1 MIFLSKKYMKI
12 WAIVLFILLCSIGY
26 GGYRYYHNGIYNK
39 LLDKANSYMKNG
51 EYKKAVD
58 TYEEA
63 LKYKNNDKIKKNIRQ
78 AREKLD
84 ETLKAQLKNK
94 KEDNVDKKNTE
105 NKNSSYSNSEI
116 DTITKEKAVELT
128 AEYYK
133 SKNENTKF
141 AFDHED
147 IRNNETYYV
156 IQVFDSMEDHSA
168 TAGWYYVNKKS
179 GKVYEWDLGD
189 NKLIPIN

>member
-1 MIFLSKKYMKI
+1 MIFLSKKYMRI
-12 WAIVLFILLCSIGY
+12 WAIVLFILLCFIGY

-39 LLDKANSYMKNG
+39 LLDKADSYMKNG

-63 LKYKNNDKIKKNIRQ
+63 LKYENNDNIKNNIKQ

-84 ETLKAQLKNK
+84 ETLKAQLKDK

>member
-1 MIFLSKKYMKI
+1 MIFLSKKYIKI
-12 WAIVLFILLCSIGY
+12 WVIVLFILLCSIGY

-39 LLDKANSYMKNG
+39 LLDKAESYMKNG

-63 LKYKNNDKIKKNIRQ
+63 LKYKNNDKIKKNIKQ
-78 AREKLD
+78 AKEKLD
-84 ETLKAQLKNK
+84 ETLKAQLKDK

-105 NKNSSYSNSEI
+105 NKGSSYLNSQI

-128 AEYYK
+128 AKYYK
-133 SKNENTKF
+133 TKNENTKF
-141 AFDHED
+141 VFDHED

-179 GKVYEWDLGD
+179 SKVYEWNLGE
-189 NKLIPIN
+189 NELIPIN

>member
-1 MIFLSKKYMKI
+1 MRI
-12 WAIVLFILLCSIGY
+12 WAIVLFILLCFIGY
-26 GGYRYYHNGIYNK
+26 RGYRYYHNGIYNK
-39 LLDKANSYMKNG
+39 LLDKADSYMKNG

-63 LKYKNNDKIKKNIRQ
+63 LKYENNDNIKNNIKQ

-84 ETLKAQLKNK
+84 ETLKAQLKDK

>member
-1 MIFLSKKYMKI
+1 MSKKYMRI
-12 WAIVLFILLCSIGY
+12 WAIVLFILLCFIGY

-39 LLDKANSYMKNG
+39 LLDKADSYMKNG

-63 LKYKNNDKIKKNIRQ
+63 LKYENNDNIKNNIKQ

-84 ETLKAQLKNK
+84 ETLKAQLKDK